1 MAPDLT
7 NNVDKDMFAADT
19 SAKKTNP
26 ATPQKRIN
34 QQASDT
40 EDNDTPS
47 KKAKTG
53 TPSNRAGLFGP
64 IPLSYEEAGPEDK
77 KILQMRD
84 SEGRGW
90 TDICEVIEWITGV
103 KIRTTSLRNRY
114 NKMKSNFVV
123 FEDKDVAVLFQS
135 KKEIEDKFEAEKWQK
150 IADSIEAKT
159 GNKYPS
165 TAVQKK
171 YKTAT
176 KETKGF
182 AVLVGDA

>member
-1 MAPDLT
+1 M
-7 NNVDKDMFAADT
+7 
-19 SAKKTNP
+19 
-26 ATPQKRIN
+26 
-34 QQASDT
+34 
-40 EDNDTPS
+40 
-47 KKAKTG
+47 
-53 TPSNRAGLFGP
+53 FGP

-123 FEDKDVAVLFQS
+123 FEDKDVCSLSPPISYIMNYINSYVKVAVLFQS

-176 KETKGF
+176 KETKSF